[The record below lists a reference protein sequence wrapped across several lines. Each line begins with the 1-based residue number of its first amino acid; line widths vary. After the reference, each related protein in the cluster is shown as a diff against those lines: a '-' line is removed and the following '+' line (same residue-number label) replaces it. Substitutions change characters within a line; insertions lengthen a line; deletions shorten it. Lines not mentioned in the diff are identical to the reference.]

1 MKKKGP
7 GHHHT
12 HQISHPL
19 EKQVPKLCGGDIELG
34 NFVFGLNHTQET
46 GSEASRALLREI
58 PGLSAPN
65 DFFWSSEGRSSFC
78 QIPGAGA
85 EWGSP
90 SNVQDGGRTWLP
102 TNGGCVYIDLNHLEL
117 CLPEVRS
124 AYDYVAAWHAMLAS
138 ARRALEQANARLP
151 SEQAIHVLV
160 NNSDGLGQS
169 YGSHL
174 NILMTR
180 QAWDTM
186 FHRKLH
192 HLLFLAAFQ
201 ASSIILTGQG
211 KVGSENGTPPVD
223 FQLSQ
228 RADFFE
234 TLVGPQTTFQ
244 RPLVNSRDEALCGQ
258 AYGQPHT
265 DKPVKE
271 FARLHCIFFDSTLCQ
286 VATLLKVGLMQM
298 ICAMLEAG
306 HLNADLVLEDPV
318 EAVKLWS
325 HDPSLQTRARTVS
338 GKAITA
344 IELQW
349 LFLNEVQTFAQY
361 GGLEGIVPR
370 FADLLRLWE
379 DTLAKLEAR
388 DFVALIP
395 RLDWVLKRSL
405 LQRAMSQS
413 PELTWTS
420 PEIKHLDHLYSSLN
434 PSDGLWWE
442 MQKSGLLEQ
451 PVPQTQIDRFET
463 NPPPDTRAW
472 TRAMALRLI
481 EQSSGEL
488 TYMNW
493 DCLKFRHQRKPLR
506 GISHTLALN
515 NPLNHT
521 KAETEEK
528 FCRAK
533 TLEEEL
539 EALGAEL
546 SHATPAH
553 PLKGTGIDIRWGD
566 SHPSR
571 FPAPWTNPVWI
582 GSTISSGRTHYSGG
596 YPSRGFASL
605 PTREGNTSLPKEGE
619 DHDPT

>member
-1 MKKKGP
+1 MKKKWP
-7 GHHHT
+7 GNQHT
-12 HQISHPL
+12 HKVAYPL
-19 EKQVPKLCGGDIELG
+19 EEQVPKLCGGDIELG
-34 NFVFGLNHTQET
+34 NFVFGLNHNQET
-46 GSEASRALLREI
+46 GFEASRALLREI
-58 PGLSAPN
+58 PGLSTPN
-65 DFFWSSEGRSSFC
+65 DFAWSSEGRSSFC
-78 QIPGAGA
+78 HIPGTGLG
-85 EWGSP
+85 WGNP
-90 SNVQDGGRTWLP
+90 SYDQDWGRTWLP

-117 CLPEVRS
+117 CLPEVQS
-124 AYDYVAAWHAMLAS
+124 AYDYVAAWHAMLAT

-151 SEQAIHVLV
+151 SGQAIHVLV

-174 NILMTR
+174 NILLTR

-298 ICAMLEAG
+298 ICAMIEAG

-338 GKAITA
+338 GKALTA
-344 IELQW
+344 VELQR

-395 RLDWVLKRSL
+395 RLDWVLKRFL

-413 PELTWTS
+413 PELAWTS
-420 PEIKHLDHLYSSLN
+420 PEMKHLDHLYSSLN
-434 PSDGLWWE
+434 PSDGLWWGI
-442 MQKSGLLEQ
+442 QKSGVLEQ
-451 PVPQTQIDRFET
+451 PVAQTQIDRFEM

-472 TRAMALRLI
+472 TRAMALRWI
-481 EQSSGEL
+481 EQSASKL
-488 TYMNW
+488 TSMNW
-493 DCLKFRHQRKPLR
+493 DGLKFRQQGKPWW

-515 NPLNHT
+515 NPLKHT

-528 FCRAK
+528 FRKAK
-533 TLEEEL
+533 TQEEEL
-539 EALGAEL
+539 DALGAEL
-546 SHATPAH
+546 TPAAPAQ
-553 PLKGTGIDIRWGD
+553 PLKDTGIGIRRGD

-571 FPAPWTNPVWI
+571 FPAPWTNQVRV
-582 GSTISSGRTHYSGG
+582 GSTISSGRTHYSDGHQ
-596 YPSRGFASL
+596 SRGFTSL

>member
-1 MKKKGP
+1 
-7 GHHHT
+7 
-12 HQISHPL
+12 
-19 EKQVPKLCGGDIELG
+19 
-34 NFVFGLNHTQET
+34 
-46 GSEASRALLREI
+46 
-58 PGLSAPN
+58 
-65 DFFWSSEGRSSFC
+65 
-78 QIPGAGA
+78 
-85 EWGSP
+85 
-90 SNVQDGGRTWLP
+90 
-102 TNGGCVYIDLNHLEL
+102 VYIDLNHLEL

-124 AYDYVAAWHAMLAS
+124 AYDYVAAWHAMLATT
-138 ARRALEQANARLP
+138 RQALEKANAHLP
-151 SEQAIHVLV
+151 SGQTIHVLV
-160 NNSDGLGQS
+160 NNSDGLGHS

-174 NILMTR
+174 NILLTR

-192 HLLFLAAFQ
+192 HLMFLAAFQ
-201 ASSIILTGQG
+201 ASSIVLTGQG
-211 KVGSENGTPPVD
+211 KVGSENGAPPVD

-298 ICAMLEAG
+298 VCAMLEAG
-306 HLNADLVLEDPV
+306 YLNTDLVLEDPV

-338 GKAITA
+338 GKTFTA
-344 IELQW
+344 VELQW
-349 LFLNEVQTFAQY
+349 LFIKEVQTFAQN
-361 GGLEGIVPR
+361 GGLEGIVPQ
-370 FADLLRLWE
+370 FADLLKLWE

-388 DFVALIP
+388 DFFALIP

-405 LQRAMSQS
+405 LQRAISHS

-434 PSDGLWWE
+434 PSDGLWCGIE
-442 MQKSGLLEQ
+442 KSGALEQ
-451 PVPQTQIDRFET
+451 PIAQTQIDRFET
-463 NPPPDTRAW
+463 NPPTDTRAW
-472 TRAMALRLI
+472 TRAMALRWM
-481 EQSSGEL
+481 EQSASEL

-493 DCLKFRHQRKPLR
+493 DCLRFRQKGKAWW
-506 GISHTLALN
+506 GISHTLTLN
-515 NPLNHT
+515 NPLSHT
-521 KAETEEK
+521 KAEAGEKFGKANTREEK
-528 FCRAK
+528 
-533 TLEEEL
+533 L

-546 SHATPAH
+546 APTNAALPVKDTSA
-553 PLKGTGIDIRWGD
+553 RWED
-566 SHPSR
+566 SHQSR
-571 FPAPWTNPVWI
+571 FPAPRTNQIWN
-582 GSTISSGRTHYSGG
+582 GSTISSGSAHYSGEI
-596 YPSRGFASL
+596 PSKGFTSLSTRG
-605 PTREGNTSLPKEGE
+605 GNTPHPNEGE

>member
-1 MKKKGP
+1 MK
-7 GHHHT
+7 
-12 HQISHPL
+12 
-19 EKQVPKLCGGDIELG
+19 EKAPVRPHAHKASPSPEEQVPKLCGGDIELG

-46 GSEASRALLREI
+46 GFEASHALLKEI
-58 PGLSAPN
+58 PGLSTTNA
-65 DFFWSSEGRSSFC
+65 FSWSSEGWSSSC
-78 QIPGAGA
+78 HSPSAGAG
-85 EWGSP
+85 WGNRSYA
-90 SNVQDGGRTWLP
+90 QDWGRTWLP

-124 AYDYVAAWHAMLAS
+124 AYDYVAAWHAMLAT
-138 ARRALEQANARLP
+138 ALRALDKANAHLLTG
-151 SEQAIHVLV
+151 QAIQVLI
-160 NNSDGLGQS
+160 NNSDGLGHS

-201 ASSIILTGQG
+201 ASSIVLTGQG
-211 KVGSENGTPPVD
+211 KVGSENGAPPVD

-258 AYGQPHT
+258 AYGQPQT
-265 DKPVKE
+265 DKPVTE

-298 ICAMLEAG
+298 VCAMIEAG
-306 HLNADLVLEDPV
+306 HVNANLALEDPV

-325 HDPSLQTRARTVS
+325 HDPSLLTRVRTVS
-338 GKAITA
+338 GKTLTA
-344 IELQW
+344 VELQW
-349 LFLNEVQTFAQY
+349 LFFKEVQTFARN
-361 GGLEGIVPR
+361 GGLDGIVPR
-370 FADLLRLWE
+370 FTELLEVWE

-388 DFVALIP
+388 EFGALIS
-395 RLDWVLKRSL
+395 RLDWVLKLSL

-413 PELTWTS
+413 PKLTWTS

-442 MQKSGLLEQ
+442 MQKSGVLEQ
-451 PVPQTQIDRFET
+451 SVAQTQIDRFET

-472 TRAMALRLI
+472 TRAMALRWM
-481 EQSSGEL
+481 EQSASEL
-488 TYMNW
+488 TYMHW
-493 DCLKFRHQRKPLR
+493 DGLRFRQNGHAWW
-506 GISHTLALN
+506 GFSHTLALN
-515 NPLNHT
+515 NPLRHT
-521 KAETEEK
+521 QAETEEK
-528 FCRAK
+528 YGKAQ

-546 SHATPAH
+546 TSTDLAPPVKDTSA
-553 PLKGTGIDIRWGD
+553 KWNV
-566 SHPSR
+566 SHPSQ
-571 FPAPWTNPVWI
+571 FPAPWTNQVWS
-582 GSTISSGRTHYSGG
+582 GSTISSGSAHYSGG
-596 YPSRGFASL
+596 IPSKGFTSL
-605 PTREGNTSLPKEGE
+605 PTRGENTPLPNEGE

>member
-1 MKKKGP
+1 MKEKAPVRPHAHKTSP
-7 GHHHT
+7 
-12 HQISHPL
+12 SL
-19 EKQVPKLCGGDIELG
+19 EEQVPKLCGGDIELG

-46 GSEASRALLREI
+46 GFEASHALLKEI
-58 PGLSAPN
+58 PGLSTTNA
-65 DFFWSSEGRSSFC
+65 FSWSSEGWSSSC
-78 QIPGAGA
+78 HSPSAGA
-85 EWGSP
+85 EWGNRSYA
-90 SNVQDGGRTWLP
+90 QDWGRTWLP

-124 AYDYVAAWHAMLAS
+124 AHDYVAAWHAMLAT
-138 ARRALEQANARLP
+138 ARRALDKANAHLP
-151 SEQAIHVLV
+151 TGQAIQVLI
-160 NNSDGLGQS
+160 NNSDGLGHS

-192 HLLFLAAFQ
+192 HLLVLAAFQ
-201 ASSIILTGQG
+201 ASSIVLTGQG
-211 KVGSENGTPPVD
+211 KVGSENGAPPVD

-258 AYGQPHT
+258 AYGQPQT

-298 ICAMLEAG
+298 VCAMIEAG
-306 HLNADLVLEDPV
+306 HVNANLALEDPV

-325 HDPSLQTRARTVS
+325 HDPSLHTRVRTVS
-338 GKAITA
+338 GKTLTA
-344 IELQW
+344 VELQR
-349 LFLNEVQTFAQY
+349 LFFNEVQTFARD
-361 GGLEGIVPR
+361 GGLDGIVPR
-370 FADLLRLWE
+370 FTELLEVWE

-388 DFVALIP
+388 EFGALIS
-395 RLDWVLKRSL
+395 RLDWVLKLSL

-413 PELTWTS
+413 PKLTWNS

-442 MQKSGLLEQ
+442 MQKSGVLEQ
-451 PVPQTQIDRFET
+451 PVAQTQIDRFET

-472 TRAMALRLI
+472 TRAMALRWM
-481 EQSSGEL
+481 EQSASEL

-493 DCLKFRHQRKPLR
+493 DGLRFRQKGHAWW
-506 GISHTLALN
+506 GFSHTLALN
-515 NPLNHT
+515 NPLRHT
-521 KAETEEK
+521 QAETEEK
-528 FCRAK
+528 YGKAQ

-546 SHATPAH
+546 NSTDLAPPVKDTSA
-553 PLKGTGIDIRWGD
+553 KWDV

-571 FPAPWTNPVWI
+571 FPAPWTNQAWS
-582 GSTISSGRTHYSGG
+582 GSTISLGSAHYSGG
-596 YPSRGFASL
+596 IPSKRFTSL
-605 PTREGNTSLPKEGE
+605 PTRGENTPFPNEGE
-619 DHDPT
+619 NHDPT